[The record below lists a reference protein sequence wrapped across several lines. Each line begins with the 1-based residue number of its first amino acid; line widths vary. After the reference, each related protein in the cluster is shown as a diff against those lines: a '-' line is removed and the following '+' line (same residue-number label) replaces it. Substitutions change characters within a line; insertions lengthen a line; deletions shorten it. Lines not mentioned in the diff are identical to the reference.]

1 MAEVR
6 NVPAG
11 GAYRIRTGVVR
22 LEGGSATAAPMLH
35 IAALAE
41 DGDTLLLML
50 PHKEASTVIRPH
62 G

>member
-22 LEGGSATAAPMLH
+22 LEGGSATAAPMLR